1 MTEAYASELTLSSYS
16 MLLSVDD
23 SYLLNPNA
31 YIPSLCYYTMAP
43 APVLCGLNIAL
54 IFQNLF
60 ITFEVKG
67 LRVNGVSA
75 TLYRELAGGRSVLMA
90 LKVYKGALVQRKGPM
105 C

>member
-54 IFQNLF
+54 
-60 ITFEVKG
+60 
-67 LRVNGVSA
+67 
-75 TLYRELAGGRSVLMA
+75 
-90 LKVYKGALVQRKGPM
+90 
-105 C
+105 

>member
-1 MTEAYASELTLSSYS
+1 

-31 YIPSLCYYTMAP
+31 YVPSLCYYTMAP
-43 APVLCGLNIAL
+43 MPALCDLNIAL
-54 IFQNLF
+54 VFQNLF

-75 TLYRELAGGRSVLMA
+75 TLHRELADKS
-90 LKVYKGALVQRKGPM
+90 
-105 C
+105 